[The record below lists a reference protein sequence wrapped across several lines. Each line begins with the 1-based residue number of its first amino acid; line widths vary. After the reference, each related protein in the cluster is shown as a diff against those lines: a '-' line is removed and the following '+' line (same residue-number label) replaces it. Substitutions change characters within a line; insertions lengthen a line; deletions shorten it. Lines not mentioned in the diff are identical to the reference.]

1 MLAKNSPLPA
11 ELKFR
16 ENTACEGCLW
26 NIKFTFVNIFFQGQ
40 VKNKK
45 RFFEE
50 YREEE
55 ESDISKDNKTEDFK
69 QMFAGNIDDC
79 FRIGISASKKS
90 LELYAKF
97 YSSDIIVASPLG
109 LRTIIGNE
117 G

>member
-1 MLAKNSPLPA
+1 MKDVYGILNLH
-11 ELKFR
+11 
-16 ENTACEGCLW
+16 G
-26 NIKFTFVNIFFQGQ
+26 FVNIFFQGQ

-55 ESDISKDNKTEDFK
+55 ESDIPKDNKTEDFK

>member
-1 MLAKNSPLPA
+1 MKDVYGILNLHS
-11 ELKFR
+11 
-16 ENTACEGCLW
+16 
-26 NIKFTFVNIFFQGQ
+26 FVNIFFQGQ

-45 RFFEE
+45 HFFEE